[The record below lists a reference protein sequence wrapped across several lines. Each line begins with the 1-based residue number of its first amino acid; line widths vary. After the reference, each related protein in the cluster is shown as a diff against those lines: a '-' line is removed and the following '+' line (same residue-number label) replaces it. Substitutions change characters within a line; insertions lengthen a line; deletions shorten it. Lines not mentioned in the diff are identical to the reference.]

1 MELLLTRKTFTEKST
16 IGELTIDG
24 KFFCYTLEDASRGL
38 TQSDSIVTIKLKKIL
53 GVTAIPTG
61 VYRVIMNESARFKK
75 IMPLIVDVKGFAG
88 VRIHAGN
95 YPTDTEGC
103 ILCGMGYAPDK
114 LINSKDAITQLYA
127 LLNSAYSNGELITL
141 TIK

>member
-1 MELLLTRKTFTEKST
+1 MKLTLTRKIFTPKST
-16 IGELTIDG
+16 IGELSIDG
-24 KFFCYTLEDASRGL
+24 EFFCYTLEDLDRGL
-38 TQSDSIVTIKLKKIL
+38 NQSDNIATIMVKKVF

-61 VYRVIMNESARFKK
+61 IYRVIMDMSARFKK

-88 VRIHAGN
+88 VRIHVGN

-103 ILCGMGYAPDK
+103 ILCGMNYAPDK
-114 LINSKDAITQLYA
+114 LINSKEAITQLYA
-127 LLNSAYSNGELITL
+127 PLNSAYSNGELITL

>member
-1 MELLLTRKTFTEKST
+1 MKLTLTRKIFTPKST
-16 IGELTIDG
+16 IGELSIDG
-24 KFFCYTLEDASRGL
+24 EFFCYTLEDLDRGL
-38 TQSDSIVTIKLKKIL
+38 NQSDNIATIMVKKVF

-61 VYRVIMNESARFKK
+61 IYRVIMDMSARFKK

-88 VRIHAGN
+88 VRIHVGN

>member
-1 MELLLTRKTFTEKST
+1 MKLTLTRKIFTPKST
-16 IGELTIDG
+16 IGELSIDG
-24 KFFCYTLEDASRGL
+24 EFFCYTLEDLDRGL
-38 TQSDSIVTIKLKKIL
+38 NQSDNIATIMVKKVF

-61 VYRVIMNESARFKK
+61 IYRVIMDMSARFKK

-88 VRIHAGN
+88 VRIHVGN

-103 ILCGMGYAPDK
+103 ILCGMNYAPDK
-114 LINSKDAITQLYA
+114 LINSKEAITQLYA